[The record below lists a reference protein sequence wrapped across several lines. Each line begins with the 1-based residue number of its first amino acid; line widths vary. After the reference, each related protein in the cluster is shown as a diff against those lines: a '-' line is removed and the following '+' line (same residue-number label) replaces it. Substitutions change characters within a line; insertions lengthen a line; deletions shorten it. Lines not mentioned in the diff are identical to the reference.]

1 MKLTK
6 TQLRKVIK
14 EEIQNTLQEFAQAGS
29 QAQQAGAQRAS
40 LVKAIDMNIRDLE
53 KMAKQIYMQ
62 TGQMAYHTN
71 QPHGQVLART
81 LDKQLE
87 KKGFDEPRIKAV
99 FKYLENFS
107 TDRGVRHALT
117 KEMSDLK

>member
-40 LVKAIDMNIRDLE
+40 LVKAINANVRDIE
-53 KMAKQIYMQ
+53 KMAVEIMNKSYEEAYYTKQPFGRMIS
-62 TGQMAYHTN
+62 GALDKRLEKE
-71 QPHGQVLART
+71 GFDDARLDAVYDYLKT
-81 LDKQLE
+81 YAKDKQLRYFFTNP
-87 KKGFDEPRIKAV
+87 G
-99 FKYLENFS
+99 
-107 TDRGVRHALT
+107 
-117 KEMSDLK
+117 KEVN

>member
-1 MKLTK
+1 MKITK
-6 TQLRKVIK
+6 TQLRQIIK
-14 EEIQNTLQEFAQAGS
+14 EEVENTLDELQGDS
-29 QAQQAGAQRAS
+29 QAQQAMAQKAS
-40 LVKAIDMNIRDLE
+40 LVKAIGMNIRDLE
-53 KMAKQIYMQ
+53 KMAKKIYMQ
-62 TGQMAYHTN
+62 TGEESYHTN
-71 QPHGQVLART
+71 RPHGQVLAST
-81 LDKQLE
+81 LEKQLE